1 MRYAVAIG
9 GLVELGEPL
18 LELVA
23 EFVEAGFDGISSHP
37 KYLLQLDKAEQD
49 DLLARIDER
58 GLAVSLHG
66 EFDTPLE
73 DLRKLAELLGSR
85 LVNMTF
91 DPELHWTSAGCL
103 FDTKRMIS
111 YLQELDHIAGEHE
124 FLYGV
129 EDFPEDP
136 WALKIYRQDL
146 TAILDSHHF
155 GILIDAGHFNLS
167 VHKYGY
173 IDCAP
178 EEYFETLPLQL
189 LEVHLSDNDGEE
201 DQHLPLGRGN
211 VDFKAVARGLRDIG
225 FDRISTIES
234 VPAQHL
240 SSIPVA
246 KKIDRRKPLLLE
258 EVIRIN

>member
-9 GLVELGEPL
+9 GLVELGGPL

-23 EFVEAGFDGISSHP
+23 EFAEAGFDGISSHP
-37 KYLLQLDKAEQD
+37 KCLLQLDKAERD
-49 DLLARIDER
+49 ALLARIDER
-58 GLAVSLHG
+58 GLAITLHG
-66 EFDTPLE
+66 GFDTPLE
-73 DLRKLAELLGSR
+73 DLRKLAELLNPR

-91 DPELHWTSAGCL
+91 DPELHWTSAGYL
-103 FDTKRMIS
+103 FDAKRMVS
-111 YLQELDHIAGEHE
+111 YLRELDDIAGEYK

-146 TAILDSHHF
+146 TAILDSPHF

-167 VHKYGY
+167 AHKYGY
-173 IDCAP
+173 IDCTP
-178 EEYFETLPLQL
+178 EEYFAALPIQL
-189 LEVHLSDNDGEE
+189 LEVHLSDNDGKG

-211 VDFKAVARGLRDIG
+211 VNFKAVARGLRDIG
-225 FDRISTIES
+225 FDRISTIELE
-234 VPAQHL
+234 PAKHL

-246 KKIDRRKPLLLE
+246 KREIVESLFYWRKLFG
-258 EVIRIN
+258 